1 MGTTNQFFLEG
12 KNVLITGAS
21 SGIGRQ
27 CAISCSRMGAR
38 VVLIGRR
45 EEKLIETIGMLAS
58 EGNLYYSFD
67 VRNYQ
72 EIESVIADAV
82 SRIGSIHGFI
92 HSAGIEFVFP
102 LSVIKPVHY
111 QELFATNVISGFEFA
126 KILSKKK
133 YSKPEGNSFVF
144 ISSVMGIS
152 GNPSLIAYS
161 ASKGALISGVKSM
174 ALELAPKNIR
184 VNAISPGFIKDTE
197 MTSQLFKVLGEESKI
212 TIINAHPLGTGT
224 TSDVANAC
232 IYLLSDASKWITGT
246 NLIIDGGYSAK

>member
-1 MGTTNQFFLEG
+1 METTDPFSLKG
-12 KNVLITGAS
+12 KNILITGAS

-27 CAISCSRMGAR
+27 CAISCCQMGAR
-38 VVLIGRR
+38 VILIGRR
-45 EEKLIETIGMLAS
+45 TEKLAETIQMLPS
-58 EGNLYYSFD
+58 SNNLFYSFD
-67 VRNYQ
+67 VNNYH
-72 EIESVIADAV
+72 EIESVVADTV

-92 HSAGIEFVFP
+92 HSAGIEYVFP
-102 LSVIKPVHY
+102 LAVIKPIHY
-111 QELFATNVISGFEFA
+111 QELFGTNVIAGFEFA
-126 KILSKKK
+126 KILSKRK
-133 YSKPEGNSFVF
+133 YSNPEGCSFVF

-152 GNPSLIAYS
+152 GNPSLIGYS

-212 TIINAHPLGTGT
+212 KIINEHPLGFGT
-224 TSDVANAC
+224 TLDVANAC